1 MLRYLSIK
9 QILFAVSDEAHERV
23 SKKDLLI
30 GKRKDKKDTKKD
42 LRYATLEGES
52 SPEEEADV
60 K

>member
-1 MLRYLSIK
+1 MS
-9 QILFAVSDEAHERV
+9 VSDDGHEKL

-52 SPEEEADV
+52 SPEEDSDV
-60 K
+60 KYVLFKN